1 MHDQLWNHGMFDF
14 QNGQIVYIRLVFL
27 KIRVNGPKAAPL
39 YNFLKAK
46 KGGFCGSRIKWNFT
60 KFLVD
65 KEGQVIGRYGTSTSP
80 LSIEVTCCT
89 PAFYIFCLGNVPE

>member
-1 MHDQLWNHGMFDF
+1 MFE
-14 QNGQIVYIRLVFL
+14 
-27 KIRVNGPKAAPL
+27 IRVNGPKAAPL

-65 KEGQVIGRYGTSTSP
+65 KEGQVVGRYGPSTSP
-80 LSIEVTCCT
+80 LSIEGDIQK
-89 PAFYIFCLGNVPE
+89 ALNAQ